1 MNIPDILVLPLIASV
16 LAAVACGCV
25 GTLTLVRRDT
35 YVAGA
40 VSHAVLAGLGLAQ
53 YLAVVHGATRF
64 TPTLGAL
71 LAAITAAL
79 AAVALRSRKQSSNDS
94 ALSAIWASGM
104 AIGIG
109 FMSITPGYQAD
120 LMNFLFG
127 SILLVS
133 VDDIHTMLMLN
144 TLIIAALALFWRGI
158 LATTFNPELA
168 TVRGVRTRL
177 FETIISLVTAIAVVL
192 LVRITGIMLVIALLT
207 LPAMGARS
215 LFRRLIPSML
225 AAMALAFLA
234 IAAGIAISWYT
245 NMQPAAP
252 IVLAAVSIAIA
263 AHGINRLLLLKH
275 KRAQKHLTSRAGD
288 G

>member
-1 MNIPDILVLPLIASV
+1 MTIPNILVLPLIASL
-16 LAAVACGCV
+16 LAAVTCGSV

-71 LAAITAAL
+71 LAATIAAL
-79 AAVALRSRKQSSNDS
+79 AAVALRSRKQNSNDS

-109 FMSITPGYQAD
+109 FMSITPGYQSD

-133 VDDIHTMLMLN
+133 VDDIYTMFLLN
-144 TLIIAALALFWRGI
+144 ILIVAALALFWRGM
-158 LATTFNPELA
+158 LATTFNAELA
-168 TVRGVRTRL
+168 NVRGVRTRL
-177 FETIISLVTAIAVVL
+177 FETIISLITAIAVVL

-207 LPAMGARS
+207 LPSMGARA
-215 LFRRLIPSML
+215 LFRRLIPSMF
-225 AAMALAFLA
+225 AAMLLAFLA
-234 IAAGIAISWYT
+234 MAAGIAISWHT

-252 IVLAAVSIAIA
+252 IVLAAVIIAVA
-263 AHGINRLLLLKH
+263 AHSLNRLLRLKQ
-275 KRAQKHLTSRAGD
+275 KRATRHG
-288 G
+288 